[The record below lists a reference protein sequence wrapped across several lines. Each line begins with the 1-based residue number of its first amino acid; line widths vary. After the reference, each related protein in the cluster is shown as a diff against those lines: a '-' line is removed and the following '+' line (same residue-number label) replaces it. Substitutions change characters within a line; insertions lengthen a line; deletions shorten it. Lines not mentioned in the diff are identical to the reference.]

1 MAYEEVEIEDMSWD
15 EDILAYTY
23 ECPCGDLFQ
32 ITLEELKDANNAG
45 DLTSLSLAV
54 AELTCVT
61 QAVDVAEA
69 ILGLCT
75 VTGGSATLSTGDC
88 EKVREYIAGAMPFG
102 TPLDTS
108 AATTLAVRS
117 KGFGTGDVATREQ
130 QPAWKPHL
138 FQGRT
143 KLHFVVREE
152 LQCWFHQELTPVAF
166 SLAGCLD
173 CRADLEGLPD
183 VTAPL
188 LCNSCPIA
196 SLTVHP
202 CVQAPGIGEGTN
214 TSLCFTPPLGDFV
227 LARFV
232 PELPLQQPPPVAASY
247 VFTEVS
253 STELKFSL
261 RLKLDPKYLGGTLE
275 ACEVALPFFGRGRI
289 SALRLGSTS

>member
-1 MAYEEVEIEDMSWD
+1 MRACSLRAVWILGDDGSVLISRRFPTVERRWHRSFSANSNASGLPAACVGLPCDR
-15 EDILAYTY
+15 ILSQLY
-23 ECPCGDLFQ
+23 
-32 ITLEELKDANNAG
+32 LKHTPVEKACYSALGRHVLCLSLTTETIVWPLVVLSKGALRVLVLPLVQPSQLLAQLNQDANNAG

-173 CRADLEGLPD
+173 CR
-183 VTAPL
+183 
-188 LCNSCPIA
+188 
-196 SLTVHP
+196 
-202 CVQAPGIGEGTN
+202 
-214 TSLCFTPPLGDFV
+214 
-227 LARFV
+227 
-232 PELPLQQPPPVAASY
+232 
-247 VFTEVS
+247 
-253 STELKFSL
+253 
-261 RLKLDPKYLGGTLE
+261 
-275 ACEVALPFFGRGRI
+275 
-289 SALRLGSTS
+289 